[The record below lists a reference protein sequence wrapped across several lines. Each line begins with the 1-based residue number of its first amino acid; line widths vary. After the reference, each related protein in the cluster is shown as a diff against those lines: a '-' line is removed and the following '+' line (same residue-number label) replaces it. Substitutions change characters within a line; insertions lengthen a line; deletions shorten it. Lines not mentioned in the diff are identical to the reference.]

1 MQHLDEGAIHAWLD
15 GALSPDEARR
25 VEEHAASCEACSAL
39 VAEAR
44 GLVAAAS
51 RILTALDDVPERVI
65 PARAGGGSP
74 VPDQLAELRARKA
87 AERVVEK
94 RRRWLRPRFAATAA
108 VVLVAVGTLAV
119 LQRSTLPVVVPVDE
133 ARIGKQ
139 ESVPAATPGVARP
152 VLRDTAS
159 VVEEKS
165 DALRALP
172 AVPKNA
178 LELDRQERAL
188 PAVPAAAA
196 SRELRAAGA
205 RKEAKVEDRR
215 VVPDSIGARADSKTL
230 RQNVTA
236 DAAAAGRR
244 DQAQLQTPQQ
254 ASQLGAVQQPKQLPA
269 AADFAGRQA
278 SRDSAAAKPAP
289 PSSLLERARSRD
301 SVRLAEVVVTGVGA
315 RAERPSEPS
324 AALFAGCYQ
333 IQSREGMAGRAG
345 LLPRRIALDTAVVS
359 PRADTIRY
367 RARSLDSGAASGAEQ
382 LSWRPVSPGLV
393 EIAVRHDSTVANA
406 RIALADAVAPSF
418 AAKAQADRAAGGP
431 PGDSVGGYTAARV
444 SCPR

>member
-1 MQHLDEGAIHAWLD
+1 MQHLDEGAIHTWLD

-65 PARAGGGSP
+65 PARAGGSP

-87 AERVVEK
+87 AEQVAEK

-119 LQRSTLPVVVPVDE
+119 LQRSTLPVVAPVDE
-133 ARIGKQ
+133 ARIGNRVP
-139 ESVPAATPGVARP
+139 VPAAAPEVARP

-165 DALRALP
+165 DALRATP

-188 PAVPAAAA
+188 PAVPGAAA
-196 SRELRAAGA
+196 SRELRAAGL

-215 VVPDSIGARADSKTL
+215 VVADSIGAPADSKTL
-230 RQNVTA
+230 RQNV
-236 DAAAAGRR
+236 AGVAVAGARR

-254 ASQLGAVQQPKQLPA
+254 ASQLGAVQQPKQLQA

-278 SRDSAAAKPAP
+278 PRDSVAAKPAP

-315 RAERPSEPS
+315 RGERPSEPS

-333 IQSREGMAGRAG
+333 IQSREGMAGAAG
-345 LLPRRIALDTAVVS
+345 LLPQRIALDTAVAS
-359 PRADTIRY
+359 PGADTVRY
-367 RARSLDSGAASGAEQ
+367 RARSLDIGGSPAAQ

-393 EIAVRHDSTVANA
+393 EIAVRRDSTVADA
-406 RIALADAVAPSF
+406 RIALADAVVPSF

-431 PGDSVGGYTAARV
+431 PGERVGGYTAGRI